1 MQTKFLNN
9 SITHIGLLVICFGV
23 FGLSTTAL
31 GINAPIHGGPFQDIQ
46 PNPLPSPYTPVY
58 NFGEPRGQSKLG
70 KLTIGGSS
78 TTTSPNLFL
87 EVIGNLKITPQ
98 PPSATG
104 GLTSGYGAFPALQV
118 LGSGFAHTMIV
129 MGGDPSLVGVLPT
142 PSPMPGLFSI
152 DTGLDIR
159 GGIQLDPTIANLDWN
174 NKGYFYTDPVTN
186 IVSTTEKPLCGNATG
201 DIILCP

>member
-1 MQTKFLNN
+1 MQTKFSNN
-9 SITHIGLLVICFGV
+9 SIIHIGLLVICFGV
-23 FGLSTTAL
+23 FGLGVTVL
-31 GINAPIHGGPFQDIQ
+31 GINAPLHSGPFQDV
-46 PNPLPSPYTPVY
+46 NNNSVY
-58 NFGEPRGQSKLG
+58 SFGEPRGQFKNG
-70 KLTIGGSS
+70 KLTIGGTSV
-78 TTTSPNLFL
+78 TTSPNLFL

-118 LGSGFAHTMIV
+118 LGSGFAHTTIV

-142 PSPMPGLFSI
+142 PNPMPGLFSI

-159 GGIQLDPTIANLDWN
+159 GGIQLDPTVANLDWN

-186 IVSTTEKPLCGNATG
+186 IVSTTEKPLCGNVTG